1 MNEYKTIL
9 SCSSILLVEDDKKLA
24 KLIEEG
30 LKKQNFRVDVAYDGE
45 EGLYLAKNNQYD
57 VMIIDWMLPKLS
69 GIELI
74 KKLREE
80 NIYTPALILTAKSD
94 IDDKVEGLSVADD
107 YLTKPFEFDELIAR
121 LKALFRRSKKLPEN
135 IIRVGDLEMNLD
147 TKEVKRAGKPI
158 ELMAKQFELLKLLMI
173 NKNKIVTPEMIEQN
187 LWEMNEERHSNVIT
201 AHMSYIRKKVDKGFD
216 KKLIKTIRGMGYKIS
231 DE

>member
-1 MNEYKTIL
+1 
-9 SCSSILLVEDDKKLA
+9 
-24 KLIEEG
+24 
-30 LKKQNFRVDVAYDGE
+30 
-45 EGLYLAKNNQYD
+45 
-57 VMIIDWMLPKLS
+57 MIIDWMLPKLS
-69 GIELI
+69 GTELM
-74 KKLREE
+74 KKLREDD
-80 NIYTPALILTAKSD
+80 IHTPALLLTAKSD
-94 IDDKVEGLSVADD
+94 IDDKVEGLSIADD
-107 YLTKPFEFDELIAR
+107 YLTKPFDFNELIAR

-201 AHMSYIRKKVDKGFD
+201 AHISYIRKKIDKGFD

>member
-1 MNEYKTIL
+1 MKV
-9 SCSSILLVEDDKKLA
+9 LLVEDDKKLA
-24 KLIEEG
+24 KTIEEG
-30 LKKQNFRVDVAYDGE
+30 LKKQNFRVDVAEDGE
-45 EGLYLAKNNQYD
+45 EGLYLAKNNKYD

-80 NIYTPALILTAKSD
+80 NIFTPALILTAKSD
-94 IDDKVEGLSVADD
+94 IEDKVEGLSVADD
-107 YLTKPFEFDELIAR
+107 YLTKPFDFNELIAR
-121 LKALFRRSKKLPEN
+121 LKALYRRNKKLPEN

-158 ELMAKQFELLKLLMI
+158 ELMAKQFELLKLLMV
-173 NKNKIVTPEMIEQN
+173 NKGKIVSPEMIEQN
-187 LWEMNEERHSNVIT
+187 LWEMDEERHSNVIT
-201 AHMSYIRKKVDKGFD
+201 AHISYIRKKIDKGFD

>member
-1 MNEYKTIL
+1 MK
-9 SCSSILLVEDDKKLA
+9 ILLVEDDKKLA

>member
-1 MNEYKTIL
+1 MKV
-9 SCSSILLVEDDKKLA
+9 LLVEDDKKLA
-24 KLIEEG
+24 KNIEEG
-30 LKKQNFRVDVAYDGE
+30 LKKQNFRVDVAGDGE
-45 EGLYLAKNNQYD
+45 EGLYLAKNNKYD
-57 VMIIDWMLPKLS
+57 VLIIDWMLPKLS
-69 GIELI
+69 GTELI

-80 NIYTPALILTAKSD
+80 NIHTPALILTAKSD
-94 IDDKVEGLSVADD
+94 IEDKVEGLSIADD
-107 YLTKPFEFDELIAR
+107 YLTKPFDFNELIAR

-173 NKNKIVTPEMIEQN
+173 NKNKIVTPEMIEEN

-201 AHMSYIRKKVDKGFD
+201 AHISYIRKKIDKGFD
-216 KKLIKTIRGMGYKIS
+216 KKT
-231 DE
+231 D

>member
-1 MNEYKTIL
+1 MKV
-9 SCSSILLVEDDKKLA
+9 LLVEDDKKLA
-24 KLIEEG
+24 KIIEEG
-30 LKKQNFRVDVAYDGE
+30 LKKQNFRIDVAYDGE

-57 VMIIDWMLPKLS
+57 VMIIDWMLPKIS

-80 NIYTPALILTAKSD
+80 NIHTPALILTAKSD

-107 YLTKPFEFDELIAR
+107 YLTKPFDFDELIAR

-201 AHMSYIRKKVDKGFD
+201 AHISYIRKKIDKGFD

>member
-1 MNEYKTIL
+1 MKV
-9 SCSSILLVEDDKKLA
+9 LLVEDDKKLA
-24 KLIEEG
+24 KTIEEG
-30 LKKQNFRVDVAYDGE
+30 LKKQNFRVDVAHDGE

-74 KKLREE
+74 KKLREDE
-80 NIYTPALILTAKSD
+80 VYTPALILTAKSD

-107 YLTKPFEFDELIAR
+107 YLTKPFDFNELIAR
-121 LKALFRRSKKLPEN
+121 LKALFRRNKKLPEN
-135 IIRVGDLEMNLD
+135 ILRVGDLEMNLD

-158 ELMAKQFELLKLLMI
+158 ELMAKQFELLKLLMV
-173 NKNKIVTPEMIEQN
+173 NKGKIVSPEMIEQN
-187 LWEMNEERHSNVIT
+187 LWEMDEERHSNVIT
-201 AHMSYIRKKVDKGFD
+201 AHISYIRKKIDKGFD